1 MPKKIRELKAMLRKA
16 GCFSRSGKGSHTVWQ
31 HPALS
36 DEISLAGADGDDAKL
51 YQEHDVRAFLKKLKE
66 VQR

>member
-16 GCFSRSGKGSHTVWQ
+16 GCISRSGKGSHTVWI

-36 DEISLAGADGDDAKL
+36 DEISLSGGDGDDAKPYL
-51 YQEHDVRAFLKKLKE
+51 EHDVQAFLRKIKE